1 MSETTIND
9 LMPTIGET
17 ITPEIEAQIEFQA
30 WQRLRE
36 EEEAARE
43 YCAYMRELNH
53 DSAERWESHEAKD
66 GPLFTPR
73 EWGEHCADYEHY
85 LTYGVSPMA
94 EAAASAEEDEFFRLS
109 AAIK

>member
-17 ITPEIEAQIEFQA
+17 ITADIQAQIDFAQEQ
-30 WQRLRE
+30 
-36 EEEAARE
+36 
-43 YCAYMRELNH
+43 LNH

>member
-1 MSETTIND
+1 MSDTTIND

-30 WQRLRE
+30 WQRLRAQE
-36 EEEAARE
+36 Q
-43 YCAYMRELNH
+43 LDH
-53 DSAERWESHEAKD
+53 DDAERWESHEAKD

>member
-43 YCAYMRELNH
+43 YCAYMRE
-53 DSAERWESHEAKD
+53 RESHWLHLADVHNAGEV
-66 GPLFTPR
+66 LFTPR

-94 EAAASAEEDEFFRLS
+94 EAAASAEEDEFYNR
-109 AAIK
+109 A